1 MLIEQVKRN
10 LGKPVRFTNPRLYIE
25 DSRYILTGCIIRCG
39 EYGFFYQAELQD
51 INHKNSLIIC
61 RLDEITEE
69 K

>member
-10 LGKPVRFTNPRLYIE
+10 LGKPVRFTNRRLYIE
-25 DSRYILTGCIIRCG
+25 NSRYILTGCIIRRG
-39 EYGFFYQAELQD
+39 EHGFFYQAELQD

-61 RLDEITEE
+61 SLDEITEE